1 MAQFYRMLS
10 RFESEWFLHINVRW
24 NREALNRLFWLLS
37 IVGGATFSL
46 GLSLAVGLLAP
57 GMWSE
62 VGWQA
67 MIAIALSHVPVMLAK
82 RLSPRSR
89 PYQVLPQA
97 KTGPRPLQDPS
108 FPSGHTTAAF
118 ALLTPWMAAVPSLI
132 PLLLPVGLGVAL
144 SRVYFGLHYP
154 SDTLAGML
162 LGSSTALLVG
172 LWIPGS
178 LI

>member
-10 RFESEWFLHINVRW
+10 RFESDWFLHVNVRW

-37 IVGGATFSL
+37 IIGGATFSL
-46 GLSLAVGLLAP
+46 SVSLAAGLLAP
-57 GMWSE
+57 GIWGIA
-62 VGWQA
+62 GWQGLA
-67 MIAIALSHVPVMLAK
+67 AVALSHLPVAIAK
-82 RLSPRSR
+82 RVSPRSR

-118 ALLTPWMAAVPSLI
+118 ALLTPWMAASPALI
-132 PLLLPVGLGVAL
+132 ALLLPIGAGVAL
-144 SRVYFGLHYP
+144 SRIYFGLHYP
-154 SDTLAGML
+154 SDTVAGML

-172 LWIPGS
+172 VWIHAA
-178 LI
+178 

>member
-10 RFESEWFLHINVRW
+10 RFESDWFLHINVRW

-37 IVGGATFSL
+37 IIGGATFSL
-46 GLSLAVGLLAP
+46 CVSLAAGLLAP
-57 GMWSE
+57 GIWGIA
-62 VGWQA
+62 GWQA
-67 MIAIALSHVPVMLAK
+67 LAAVALSHLPVALAK
-82 RLSPRSR
+82 RVSPRSR

-118 ALLTPWMAAVPSLI
+118 ALLTPWMVALPALI
-132 PLLLPVGLGVAL
+132 PLLLPVGAGVAL

-172 LWIPGS
+172 VWIHAA
-178 LI
+178 